1 MTEGLKNQAIHPC
14 GAGKLRPGIRAKR
27 VRLTEFADSGTVG
40 SRRSGRNLGGILH
53 DAGRT
58 PWVEMVDDSGRDESW
73 SADPQ
78 VEMTWIWGLWDS
90 AGHREPTGGDSRALK
105 PWVNKFRGLLGLS
118 GVG

>member
-1 MTEGLKNQAIHPC
+1 MQRHKGLEMTEGLKNQGIHPC

-27 VRLTEFADSGTVG
+27 IRLTEFAESGTVDLDALG
-40 SRRSGRNLGGILH
+40 GIWGGILH

-78 VEMTWIWGLWDS
+78 V
-90 AGHREPTGGDSRALK
+90 
-105 PWVNKFRGLLGLS
+105 
-118 GVG
+118 